1 MQPWLERRPTPYGL
15 LVPWIRKHGQPPGL
29 TYAPTGLS
37 APRGTVHGG
46 GAPASL
52 CSLRTDA
59 GGNHVGFVRLP
70 VTLVVPSGVCQP
82 TLPMPIGCGAAVCG
96 SPSFT
101 FGK

>member
-1 MQPWLERRPTPYGL
+1 M
-15 LVPWIRKHGQPPGL
+15 
-29 TYAPTGLS
+29 YAPSGLS
-37 APRGTVHGG
+37 GPGGTFDGSG
-46 GAPASL
+46 SPASL

-59 GGNHVGFVRLP
+59 GGNHVGLVRLP

-82 TLPMPIGCGAAVCG
+82 TLPMPIGCVMTVCG